1 MPSMPLYNSVISN
14 AVSAASRDHRF
25 PPLTKAELD
34 EIEVEVT
41 VLSPLEP
48 VKDVNAIE
56 IGKHGLRIVKD
67 GRSGILL
74 PQVPL
79 EFGWDRLTFLKQV
92 SKKAGLPPDAW
103 KDAELYWFTAEVF
116 P

>member
-1 MPSMPLYNSVISN
+1 MPTMPLYDSVISN
-14 AVSAASRDHRF
+14 AVSAVSRDRRF
-25 PPLTKAELD
+25 TPVTKEELD
-34 EIEVEVT
+34 DIEVEVT
-41 VLSPLEP
+41 VLTPLEP
-48 VKDVNAIE
+48 VPDVKAIE
-56 IGKHGLRIVKD
+56 VGKHGLYIKKN

-79 EFGWDRLTFLKQV
+79 EFGWDRVTYLQQV

-103 KDAELYWFTAEVF
+103 KDAELFWFTAEIV